1 MPENQSLKVLII
13 GGSGGIG
20 AAFVELLCDRAD
32 VAEVHATYRRQPS
45 GFSHPKLH
53 WHALDPCNELDVKSL
68 AGELTSLHWIINAVG
83 MLHNDQHGPEKTI
96 KRFEA
101 DFFLDNIR
109 VNTLPTLL
117 LAKHF
122 DKHLKG
128 VQGAKFATVSAK
140 VGSIADNQLGGWIS
154 YRASKA
160 ALNMALKTLAI
171 EWRMR
176 LPQVCVAALHP
187 GTTDTPLSKP
197 FQANVPEG
205 KLFTPRYSA
214 TKMLAVLESKTP
226 EQSGRF
232 WSWDGSEL
240 SW

>member
-1 MPENQSLKVLII
+1 LKYLII

-20 AAFVELLCDRAD
+20 AAFVELLCEREH
-32 VAEVHATYRRQPS
+32 VTHVVATYRRQLPD
-45 GFSHPKLH
+45 FSHPKLE
-53 WHALDPCNELDVKSL
+53 WRCVNPTSEADVAELCSSIGQLNWV
-68 AGELTSLHWIINAVG
+68 INAVG
-83 MLHNDQHGPEKTI
+83 MLHTQEQGPEKTI
-96 KRFEA
+96 KRLDA
-101 DFFLDNIR
+101 DFTLENFR

-117 LAKHF
+117 LAKYL
-122 DKHLKG
+122 DKNFKG
-128 VQGAKFATVSAK
+128 VSQAVFATVSAK
-140 VGSIADNQLGGWIS
+140 VGSISDNNIGGWVS

-160 ALNMALKTLAI
+160 ALNMSLKTIAI
-171 EWRMR
+171 EWRFR

-214 TKMLAVLESKTP
+214 QCMLDVLDIKTP

-240 SW
+240 PW